1 MLWNVLIHALVGS
14 RKGFIDFTDF
24 MCNIE
29 SLRISLE
36 LVTSKSLLEVINN
49 ANNTSLGDDDDVDGA
64 EKTGD
69 YTAGGRPLKRRH
81 SSVTTE
87 ECEYF
92 INVFS

>member
-36 LVTSKSLLEVINN
+36 LVTSKSLLEAIIN
-49 ANNTSLGDDDDVDGA
+49 AMSLVEKIDGDDVDDWA
-64 EKTGD
+64 EKTDG
-69 YTAGGRPLKRRH
+69 YTARGRPLKR
-81 SSVTTE
+81 
-87 ECEYF
+87 
-92 INVFS
+92 

>member
-1 MLWNVLIHALVGS
+1 M
-14 RKGFIDFTDF
+14 
-24 MCNIE
+24 
-29 SLRISLE
+29 
-36 LVTSKSLLEVINN
+36 TSKSLLEVISNVNN
-49 ANNTSLGDDDDVDGA
+49 MSLFDDVDGA
-64 EKTGD
+64 EKTDG